1 MLANG
6 ADSVTDTAGIDTIT
20 STITRSLAS
29 FGAIEKLTLLGT
41 AAINGTGNGLAN
53 TITGNAAANKLDGG
67 AGNDILDGGLGN
79 DRLIGGGGND
89 TFVINS
95 AGDVLA
101 DSAGVDLVKS
111 TVNKALAAGF
121 EKLTLLGTAAIN
133 GFGNT
138 AANVIL
144 GNSGGNKLVGYAG
157 NDTLIGGSG
166 IDILTG
172 GAGKDIMTGGT
183 GADDFDF
190 NTVAEI
196 GKGATRD
203 VIRDFV
209 HLSDDIDLS
218 TIDANG
224 AAAGHTF
231 SFVAAQGTAFSG
243 AKGQVRW
250 FQDNPAGTV
259 NDKTIVQGDIN
270 GDKVAD
276 FQIQLAGL
284 QTLTAADFIL

>member
-1 MLANG
+1 
-6 ADSVTDTAGIDTIT
+6 
-20 STITRSLAS
+20 
-29 FGAIEKLTLLGT
+29 
-41 AAINGTGNGLAN
+41 
-53 TITGNAAANKLDGG
+53 
-67 AGNDILDGGLGN
+67 
-79 DRLIGGGGND
+79 
-89 TFVINS
+89 
-95 AGDVLA
+95 
-101 DSAGVDLVKS
+101 
-111 TVNKALAAGF
+111 
-121 EKLTLLGTAAIN
+121 
-133 GFGNT
+133 
-138 AANVIL
+138 
-144 GNSGGNKLVGYAG
+144 
-157 NDTLIGGSG
+157 
-166 IDILTG
+166 
-172 GAGKDIMTGGT
+172 MTGGT

-203 VIRDFV
+203 VIRDFA

-243 AKGQVRW
+243 AKGQLRW

-284 QTLTAADFIL
+284 QDTDGGGLHTVSAHCRVGICGKDFAAHIRKHVTTRPAHSCVSAAGAPFKRPPPDSILR